1 MLFVSN
7 HGDSSRF
14 KPLFTRSS
22 HGWRCVAGGQQADQP
37 DDARRSDGGKGSAAI
52 MQYQEQAA
60 TVHGRHLRRLTVFPE
75 GSTTNGRQVLQLRTG
90 AFRAG
95 LPVQPVL
102 MRYHWKN
109 NNPAYTGSFLATG
122 LSLMTSWAHS
132 LEVLEVRSRRPAF
145 VCLFGMSLRA

>member
-1 MLFVSN
+1 M
-7 HGDSSRF
+7 
-14 KPLFTRSS
+14 
-22 HGWRCVAGGQQADQP
+22 A
-37 DDARRSDGGKGSAAI
+37 
-52 MQYQEQAA
+52 
-60 TVHGRHLRRLTVFPE
+60 VFPE

-132 LEVLEVRSRRPAF
+132 LAPRSRTRRGLPGPRSRATHRRGHRAWPGQGRGLGPRPPRVFFEDVMYVREKRKRDTAAATRDARMRMTSHRYRNSE
-145 VCLFGMSLRA
+145 GTIPY